1 MCGCQRSELSL
12 TLNSLLTSF
21 NCPKWDPLRP
31 INGPPNP
38 TDPLTDPKL
47 IPSPSPSNEPQMGP
61 PTQHDGVRTTMK
73 KGTPKM
79 LSKSISRMPMG
90 SMAGH

>member
-21 NCPKWDPLRP
+21 NCPSGPSTDPS
-31 INGPPNP
+31 NP

>member
-1 MCGCQRSELSL
+1 MWLSEIRVIFDIKFTAHFLQL
-12 TLNSLLTSF
+12 
-21 NCPKWDPLRP
+21 PLRP

-73 KGTPKM
+73 KDTPKM